1 MRRGMITGILILI
14 CFVLQCTVFRIFAF
28 GGIVPNLLIVL
39 TASFGFMRG
48 EKTGLII
55 GFFCGLMIDVFF
67 SDVIGFYALVYM
79 YIGYANGKFARQFYP
94 EDIKMP
100 MFLITCSDFG
110 YGLICYLFLFLLRG
124 KLDIGYYI
132 LHVVIPEVVYTLI
145 VTVFLYPVILKIN
158 FHLEAKEKRSAK
170 KFV

>member
-110 YGLICYLFLFLLRG
+110 YGLICYL
-124 KLDIGYYI
+124 
-132 LHVVIPEVVYTLI
+132 VIPEVVYTLI